1 MFYTFGF
8 REQEPNAMEFK
19 MTKRMGGGR
28 RQTGNNVSTL
38 ASNVLAGRV
47 KPTARQIRSL
57 AASALSQDE
66 TKGKR

>member
-1 MFYTFGF
+1 MA
-8 REQEPNAMEFK
+8 RK
-19 MTKRMGGGR
+19 KGGGQ

-38 ASNVLAGRV
+38 ASNVLSGRV
-47 KPTARQIRSL
+47 KPTAKQIKSL